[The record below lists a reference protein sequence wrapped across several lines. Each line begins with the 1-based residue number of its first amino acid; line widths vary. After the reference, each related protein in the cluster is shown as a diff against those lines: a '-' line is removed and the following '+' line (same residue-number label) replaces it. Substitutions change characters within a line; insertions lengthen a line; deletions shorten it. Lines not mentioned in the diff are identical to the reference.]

1 MNLKTLKQLF
11 TYKDLRKRF
20 LTVMFFMV
28 LFRILAHVPVP
39 VGDADRLRLFLE
51 SLFDN
56 NRLLAFVDLFSG
68 GALTN
73 FSIISVGLSAYITA
87 SIVMQLLVFV
97 IPALKEMQKEGEA
110 GRQKV
115 NQYTRLL
122 SVPFALGQSVAT
134 LFLIRRL
141 AVQVGQTDIIGNPSL
156 AEWGMMVT
164 ALTAGSILLMW
175 LGELI
180 SEKGIGN
187 GISLLI
193 FAGIVAQLPSMAGQY
208 FSLLQSGEGQLS
220 SLFLF
225 AGVAAV
231 LIFFVVKLNEGQ
243 RTLTV
248 SYAKRVRGSRAYGG
262 VESVLPIRVLTAGV
276 VPIIFAV
283 AILAVP
289 TFLGQLFAEAQSAM
303 LSNLA
308 ANLTLWFSPQ
318 HMVYSVTYFVLV
330 VAFTYFYTNV
340 VFNAKEIA
348 ENIQKQGGFIGGIR
362 PGKQTAQYLRRIVNR
377 VTFFGAIS
385 LGVIAI
391 LPFIGERLTG
401 SSFLTFGGTGLLIVV
416 SVAIETL
423 RQVESQAI
431 TSSYS

>member
-1 MNLKTLKQLF
+1 MNRKILKQLF
-11 TYKDLRKRF
+11 VNPDLRRRF
-20 LTVMFFMV
+20 LTVLLFMF
-28 LFRILAHVPVP
+28 LFRVLAHIPVP
-39 VGDADRLRLFLE
+39 VGDPQRLILFLE
-51 SLFDN
+51 TLFDS

-87 SIVMQLLVFV
+87 SIVMQLLVFL
-97 IPALKEMQKEGEA
+97 IPALKETQKEGES
-110 GRQKV
+110 GRQKI

-122 SVPFALGQSVAT
+122 SVPFAIGQSIAT
-134 LFLIRRL
+134 IFLIKRL
-141 AVQVGQTDIIGNPSL
+141 AVQVGQTDIIGDPTITQWAL
-156 AEWGMMVT
+156 MIT
-164 ALTAGSILLMW
+164 ALTGGSLLLMW
-175 LGELI
+175 IGELI

-193 FAGIVAQLPSMAGQY
+193 FAGIVAQLPSLGGQY
-208 FSLLQSGEGQLS
+208 FSLIQSGQGQITTLL
-220 SLFLF
+220 LFLA
-225 AGVAAV
+225 AG
-231 LIFFVVKLNEGQ
+231 LLTIYCIVKLNEGQ

-262 VESVLPIRVLTAGV
+262 VESILPIRVLTAGV

-289 TFLGQLFAEAQSAM
+289 TFFAQLFSGAQSVWLA
-303 LSNLA
+303 SLA
-308 ANLTLWFSPQ
+308 ANLTLWFDPQ
-318 HMVYSVTYFVLV
+318 HTVYSVVYFLLV
-330 VAFTYFYTNV
+330 VAFTYFYTGV

-348 ENIQKQGGFIGGIR
+348 ENIQKQGGFIAGIR
-362 PGKQTAQYLRRIVNR
+362 PGAQTAKYLRKILNRI
-377 VTFFGAIS
+377 TLFGALS
-385 LGVIAI
+385 LGLIAI
-391 LPFIGERLTG
+391 LPFIGERITG

-423 RQVESQAI
+423 RQLESQVI